1 MTTLRAPR
9 AIIFDLDGTLVDTV
23 GTRVHSWMAVFP
35 RFGIEPDPEFLA
47 PLMGSDGKLLARMV
61 AEQYGVELQ
70 PGDDAQI
77 DIEAGIEF
85 RILNAHPRA
94 LPAAHEILE
103 SLTDR
108 GLPWAVA
115 TSSLPDDARESVQS
129 LGLRSMPLICD
140 GADVEHAKPAPDLLL
155 KAAGL
160 LNVKREE
167 AWYAAIYAGT
177 CWRRERRAC
186 APSRCYCARTE
197 AELRETGA
205 DAVYPTLREFMAAN
219 PHRLSAI
226 APGRLRGLR
235 RGARPPRR
243 PPLAPAE

>member
-1 MTTLRAPR
+1 MGHAPEYPSMTTLLAPR

-35 RFGIEPDPEFLA
+35 RFGIEPEPEFLA

-61 AEQYGVELQ
+61 AEHYGVELN

-94 LPAAHEILE
+94 LPAAREILE
-103 SLTDR
+103 SLTDQGIR
-108 GLPWAVA
+108 WAVA

-129 LGLRSMPLICD
+129 LGLRAMPLICD

-160 LNVKREE
+160 LDVEP
-167 AWYAAIYAGT
+167 AATWYVGDSRWDMLASRAAGM
-177 CWRRERRAC
+177 RAI
-186 APSRCYCARTE
+186 AVLTGATAE

-205 DAVYPTLREFMAAN
+205 DAIYPTLREFMAA
-219 PHRLSAI
+219 I
-226 APGRLRGLR
+226 
-235 RGARPPRR
+235 
-243 PPLAPAE
+243 PAG